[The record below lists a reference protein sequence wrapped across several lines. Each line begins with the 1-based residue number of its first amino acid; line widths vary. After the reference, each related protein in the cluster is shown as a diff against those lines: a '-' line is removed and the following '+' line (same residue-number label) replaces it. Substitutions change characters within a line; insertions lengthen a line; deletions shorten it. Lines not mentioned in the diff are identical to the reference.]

1 MHADGDL
8 NSLDSRSE
16 RHELI
21 RLIRRIQNLTLELE
35 ELRRRDGDIPDLDA
49 KERRLE
55 QLRWRLATVAR
66 RSATDAESAA

>member
-8 NSLDSRSE
+8 NPLDSRSE

>member
-8 NSLDSRSE
+8 NPLDSRSE

-35 ELRRRDGDIPDLDA
+35 KLRRRDGDIPDLDA